1 MSKIF
6 LSHTST
12 DKPFVRKLA
21 GDLRRYG
28 HTVWIDE
35 AEINIG
41 DSLIGKIR
49 KGLDEV
55 DFVAVVLSKAS
66 VKSQWVQKEIEI
78 ASNREIEEKKV
89 LVLPLIIEN
98 VELPGFL
105 KGKLYGDFSK
115 EEEYQEKLSLLLRSL
130 GDSTLIVK
138 TESDE
143 LVKLKEEL
151 TAAREIAAS
160 YKEKADKIKKYS
172 LFSKSEKLKEAIED
186 ENENHPEYTPINSV
200 YAFEI
205 EDISITLGS
214 VLWAIMKV
222 RRYGAHQLE
231 HLLTITDNWDKVD
244 RMLEAYEDLLNSEK
258 LKESI

>member
-6 LSHTST
+6 LSHTSV
-12 DKPFVRKLA
+12 DKPFVRTLA
-21 GDLRRYG
+21 IDLRRNG

-49 KGLDEV
+49 EGLDEV

-66 VKSQWVQKEIEI
+66 IQSQWVQKEIEI

-89 LVLPLIIEN
+89 VVLPLIIEN

-115 EEEYQEKLSLLLRSL
+115 KEEYETKLDLLLRSL
-130 GDSTLIVK
+130 GDSKPIKVDKEQLQQLK
-138 TESDE
+138 QE
-143 LVKLKEEL
+143 LAEARTIANSHKEE
-151 TAAREIAAS
+151 A
-160 YKEKADKIKKYS
+160 EKMKKYT
-172 LFSKSEKLKEAIED
+172 LFSKSENLKQSILE
-186 ENENHPEYTPINSV
+186 ENKNYPEYAPINNV

-205 EDISITLGS
+205 DDISITLGS

-231 HLLTITDNWDKVD
+231 ALLTISDNWDNVD
-244 RMLEAYEDLLNSEK
+244 RMLEAYDDLLSDEK
-258 LKESI
+258 